1 MKRLSTLISFIFT
14 RAFYHKAIAYWI
26 LILFLV
32 FFQDFAL
39 IFFLTFIFAFL
50 FYSSAKFIK
59 EKVDNFVC
67 SKIDNIKKKKNFKKY
82 FSLNFVI
89 ILQYIIFSIVLI
101 WIISNAIPKLQTE
114 LTGLSKTIPMLWEQI
129 DNIKWVLWDINN
141 NYSEIDSTFKDAFS
155 SDNINYEVIFSIFE
169 KLKSAWSIILKFIF
183 SLILSFIFL
192 LDRKKLKKYLGWI
205 KKSNFSF
212 LHDEYKIIFDKIIRS
227 FGLILKAQ
235 SLIALANA
243 TLTIIGLF
251 IIWFVFKESFINPM
265 WFPYFPYLF
274 TLGLIVF
281 IFGFVPV
288 VWVFLSSIPIMI
300 VGYSATWTF
309 TIVIAI
315 ILLITIIHI
324 IEAYILNPRI
334 VSNFLELPV
343 SLTFVILFMW
353 EHLFWVAWLLVWV
366 SLFYFITELIRDIDK
381 AITRKTKIK
390 KLEKKVVKRVKK
402 SA

>member
-1 MKRLSTLISFIFT
+1 MTKLSTLISFIFT
-14 RAFYHKAIAYWI
+14 KTFYHKAIAYWI

-32 FFQDFAL
+32 FFQEFAL

-59 EKVDNFVC
+59 EKMDFYIC
-67 SKIDNIKKKKNFKKY
+67 KKMKSSKTKDFFKKY
-82 FSLNFVI
+82 FSLNFLI
-89 ILQYIIFSIVLI
+89 ILQYIIFFVILI
-101 WIISNAIPKLQTE
+101 WIISNAIPKVQTE
-114 LTGLSKTIPMLWEQI
+114 LTGLSKTIPILWEQI

-141 NYSEIDSTFKDAFS
+141 NYSQIDSTFKDAFS
-155 SDNINYEVIFSIFE
+155 SEKINYEVIFSIFE

-183 SLILSFIFL
+183 SLILSLIFL
-192 LDRKKLKKYLGWI
+192 LDRKKLKKYLWWI

-235 SLIALANA
+235 SLIALVNA
-243 TLTIIGLF
+243 TLTTIGLF
-251 IIWFVFKESFINPM
+251 IIWSVFIP
-265 WFPYFPYLF
+265 WFGFPYLL

-288 VWVFLSSIPIMI
+288 IWVFLSSIPIMI
-300 VGYSATWTF
+300 VGYSTTGTF

-315 ILLITIIHI
+315 VLLITIIHI

-334 VSNFLELPV
+334 VSSFLELPV
-343 SLTFVILFMW
+343 SLTFVILFIW
-353 EHLFWVAWLLVWV
+353 ESLFWVAWLLVWV

-381 AITRKTKIK
+381 AISRKYKIK
-390 KLEKKVVKRVKK
+390 KIEKKVIKRAKK
-402 SA
+402 A